1 MLCAGR
7 HQNRYAADADPF
19 YRQGIGG
26 FLFMGDFMFRKALI
40 AALLLAA
47 TQAQAAYECSVKPQD
62 DVIVKPQSVQ
72 VVGTNGNL
80 EITPQGDV
88 QFNGQ
93 KVNVDN
99 AARQKAID
107 YQTALRR
114 DLPWIDSGA
123 TSRLDRSRVAL
134 DNVIVEKL
142 GANSNVRNRLT
153 KLDGQL
159 KQQMNRIIEHRPDG
173 LTFHHQAI
181 DQVRAEGEK
190 LVQSTLGGIMQDSL
204 NEMGSS
210 QAANGS
216 NPLQA
221 IMGNLGG
228 LQQSVQAEWNKQEQ
242 DFQNFG
248 HEVCNRVIDLENQRK
263 QLQQNIKN

>member
-7 HQNRYAADADPF
+7 HKNGCDAQRPTF
-19 YRQGIGG
+19 KPVKK
-26 FLFMGDFMFRKALI
+26 GDFMVRKALI

-99 AARQKAID
+99 ADRQKAID

-123 TSRLDRSRVAL
+123 TSRLERSRVAL
-134 DNVIVEKL
+134 DKVIVEKL

-159 KQQMNRIIEHRPDG
+159 KEQMNRIIEHRPDG

-181 DQVRAEGEK
+181 DQVRADGEK

-248 HEVCNRVIDLENQRK
+248 HEVCNRVTVLEKQRSE
-263 QLQQNIKN
+263 LIKGIQ

>member
-1 MLCAGR
+1 MV
-7 HQNRYAADADPF
+7 
-19 YRQGIGG
+19 
-26 FLFMGDFMFRKALI
+26 RKALLT
-40 AALLLAA
+40 ALLLAA
-47 TQAQAAYECSVKPQD
+47 ASQAQADYQCSVNPQD
-62 DVIVKPQSVQ
+62 DVIIKPQSVQ

-80 EITPQGDV
+80 EISPQGDV
-88 QFNGQ
+88 TYNGQ
-93 KVNVDN
+93 KANVDN
-99 AARQKAID
+99 ATRQKAID
-107 YQTALRR
+107 YQNALRR
-114 DLPWIDSGA
+114 DLPWVDNGA
-123 TSRLDRSRVAL
+123 STRLERSRVAL
-134 DNVIVEKL
+134 DKVIVEKL

-181 DQVRAEGEK
+181 DQVRADGEK

-210 QAANGS
+210 QAASGS

-228 LQQSVQAEWNKQEQ
+228 LQQAVQAEWKNQEQ

-248 HEVCNRVIDLENQRK
+248 HEVCNRVTDLEGQRK
-263 QLQQNIKN
+263 ALVQGVK

>member
-1 MLCAGR
+1 MV
-7 HQNRYAADADPF
+7 
-19 YRQGIGG
+19 
-26 FLFMGDFMFRKALI
+26 RKALLT
-40 AALLLAA
+40 ALLLAAA
-47 TQAQAAYECSVKPQD
+47 TQAQADYQCSVNPQD
-62 DVIVKPQSVQ
+62 DVIIKPQSVQ

-80 EITPQGDV
+80 EISPQGDV
-88 QFNGQ
+88 TYNGQ
-93 KVNVDN
+93 KANVDN
-99 AARQKAID
+99 ATRQKAID
-107 YQTALRR
+107 YQNALRR
-114 DLPWIDSGA
+114 DLPWVDNGA
-123 TSRLDRSRVAL
+123 STRLERSRVAL
-134 DNVIVEKL
+134 DKVIVEKL

-181 DQVRAEGEK
+181 DQVRADGEK

-210 QAANGS
+210 QAASGS

-228 LQQSVQAEWNKQEQ
+228 LQQAVQAEWNKQEQ

-248 HEVCNRVIDLENQRK
+248 HEVCNRVTDLEGQRK
-263 QLQQNIKN
+263 ALVQGVKG